1 MTRKKW
7 TQNDLPDLSG
17 RTMVVTGASS
27 GIGLV
32 TARELCAHGAKVIL
46 AVRDVEKGNEIA
58 KDFVGN
64 YEVRALNLADLE
76 SVRSFA
82 DQWTGDLDV
91 LINNAGAAISNR
103 KLSADGIEL
112 TVAANHLGGALLT
125 FLLLDLLKSSA
136 PSRIITSRRKL
147 IRAQRLTWPICST
160 SAENTVPSG
169 RTGNPSC

>member
-91 LINNAGAAISNR
+91 LINNAGIMMAPAFRTI
-103 KLSADGIEL
+103 DDFEL
-112 TVAANHLGGALLT
+112 HIGTNHLGPFALT
-125 FLLLDLLKSSA
+125 NRLLPYITGRVVTVSSILHRQGRIHLDDLHFD
-136 PSRIITSRRKL
+136 SRPYNAMTAYRD
-147 IRAQRLTWPICST
+147 
-160 SAENTVPSG
+160 
-169 RTGNPSC
+169 